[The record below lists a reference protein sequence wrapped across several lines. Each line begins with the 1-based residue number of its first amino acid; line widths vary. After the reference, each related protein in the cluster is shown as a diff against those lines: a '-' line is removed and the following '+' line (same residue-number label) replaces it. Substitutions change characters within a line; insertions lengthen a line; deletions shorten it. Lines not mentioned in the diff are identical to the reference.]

1 MSGANESSMQADE
14 SQSERTPFYDFLFK
28 VRHFPYLI
36 RLRYPFH
43 RLRDA
48 LRVVRRQRF
57 GDLLLRIRHS
67 RIASPLRRSGHGL
80 RNALRAARRHR
91 WDWTLA
97 TLRSGKAVYSV
108 DGIEVARIA
117 PSRQFAHGI
126 RNRNRELRRKRKVRK
141 ASAALSRLSDGDF
154 ILVIAELLFKGRGA
168 NPVELDTFKRHL
180 REDPR
185 RRSEL
190 IERLLGEH
198 YMRLES
204 GEKHR
209 HDPHSVQIMGTREF
223 LTRSTWDER
232 AAKVGTSKDRRIEN
246 RSRDL
251 SGREFKHTGEYVVS
265 AIASLYKG
273 RQYLETFLENI
284 TSQTI
289 FDRSELII
297 IDANS
302 PDGEGE
308 LIAEYQK
315 VYPNIVY
322 KRINYRIGIYEAWND
337 AAEMARGRYLTNTNL
352 DDLRR
357 ADSFELQAG
366 ALDELKFVDVIYQD
380 FFYSL
385 DSSLGVD
392 DVGKFG
398 FKSSLP
404 VLCAN
409 NLLRFNSP
417 HNAPMWRARL
427 HKELGLFDTS
437 FRSAG
442 DYEFWMRCALNGKQF
457 YKLNSPHIVYFQ
469 NPEGISTSPET
480 KGVVESRRLMNMY
493 ARKLVSP
500 YMTMSRAEFAKELN
514 IEPNWSWD
522 TPLYDVVQS
531 QLERLNSRV
540 Q

>member
-1 MSGANESSMQADE
+1 MSGANESSMQAEE
-14 SQSERTPFYDFLFK
+14 SQSERAPFYEFLIK
-28 VRHFPYLI
+28 VRHS
-36 RLRYPFH
+36 RYVNPMRRPFH
-43 RLRDA
+43 RFRDA
-48 LRVVRRQRF
+48 LRAVRRQRF

-67 RIASPLRRSGHGL
+67 RIASPLRRSTHGL
-80 RNALRAARRHR
+80 RDALRAVRRHR
-91 WDWTLA
+91 WDWTWA

-108 DGIEVARIA
+108 DGIEVATVA
-117 PSRQFAHGI
+117 PSRQLAHDI

-154 ILVIAELLFKGRGA
+154 ILVIAELLFQGRGA
-168 NPVELDTFKRHL
+168 NPIELDTFKRHL

-198 YMRLES
+198 YMRLEH

-223 LTRSTWDER
+223 LTRSIWEER
-232 AAKVGTSKDRRIEN
+232 AAKLGIAKDRRDDN

-273 RQYLETFLENI
+273 RQYLEAFLENI

-322 KRINYRIGIYEAWND
+322 KRVNYRIGIYEAWND
-337 AAEMARGRYLTNTNL
+337 AVEMARGRFLTNTNL

-380 FFYSL
+380 FLYSL

-392 DVGKFG
+392 DVKKFD

-404 VLCAN
+404 VLSVN

-442 DYEFWMRCALNGKQF
+442 DYEFWLRCALNGKQF

-469 NPEGISTSPET
+469 NPEGISTGPET
-480 KGVVESRRLMNMY
+480 KGVVEARHLMNMY

-500 YMTMSRAEFAKELN
+500 YMKMSRGEFAKELN

-522 TPLYDVVQS
+522 TPLYDVVQG